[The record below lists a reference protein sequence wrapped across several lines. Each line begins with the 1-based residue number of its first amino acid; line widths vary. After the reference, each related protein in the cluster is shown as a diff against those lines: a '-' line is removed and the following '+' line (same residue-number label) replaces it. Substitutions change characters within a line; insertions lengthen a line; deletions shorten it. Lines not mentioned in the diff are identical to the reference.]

1 MKAVS
6 LASDRHLAGTPK
18 PRALDRLAE
27 RLVRRQLEALETGRL
42 VLVDGERRESFGQ
55 CEAGPGDEV
64 LQATITVREPAF
76 WADIAFGGS
85 IGAGEAYMRGAWSCD
100 DLVALVRLLLRNR
113 HVLEGMEGGA
123 ARITRPLQKAFHWV
137 NRNTREGARR
147 NISAHYDL
155 GNDFFAL
162 WLDETMMYSS
172 AIFERPDQGLHEAQ
186 LHRLDTICRRL
197 DLQPGDRLVEIGT
210 GWGAL
215 AMHAAKH
222 YGCDVTT
229 TTISAE
235 QHRLAAERIA
245 AAGLEGRIE
254 LLLSDY
260 RDLEGR
266 FDKLVSIEMIEAI
279 GWRQYETYF
288 EKCGNLLAPGGRM
301 LIQAITIAEPRY
313 EEAKR
318 SVDFIQRYIFPG
330 SNLPSVSA
338 MVSAI
343 AKQSDC
349 MVTGLHDI
357 GLDYALTLN
366 HWRRRFFERIEEVR
380 ELGYPESFIRM
391 WEYYLCYC
399 EGGFTERAISDVH
412 LLAEKPA

>member
-18 PRALDRLAE
+18 PRTLDRFAE
-27 RLVRRQLEALETGRL
+27 RMVRRQLGQLAVGRL
-42 VLVDGERRESFGQ
+42 TVIDGDQRDVYGSAEGP
-55 CEAGPGDEV
+55 EAT
-64 LQATITVREPAF
+64 LTVREPAF
-76 WADIAFGGS
+76 WSDIAFGGS
-85 IGAGEAYMRGAWSCD
+85 IGAGEAYMRGAWACD

-113 HVLEGMEGGA
+113 DVLDGMEGGA
-123 ARITRPLQKAFHWV
+123 ARLTAPLQKGFHWV
-137 NRNTREGARR
+137 NRNTRQGARR

-155 GNDFFAL
+155 GNDFFGL

-172 AIFERPDQGLHEAQ
+172 AIFERPDMSLFDAQ
-186 LHRLDTICRRL
+186 VARLDTICRRL
-197 DLQPGDRLVEIGT
+197 DLQPGDHLVEIGT
-210 GWGAL
+210 GWGGL
-215 AMHAAKH
+215 AIHAVKH
-222 YGCDVTT
+222 YGCRVTT
-229 TTISAE
+229 TTISKE
-235 QHRLAAERIA
+235 QHALAAERIA
-245 AAGLEGRIE
+245 AEGLEDRIE

-260 RDLEGR
+260 RDLEGSY
-266 FDKLVSIEMIEAI
+266 DKLVSIEMIEAI
-279 GWRQYETYF
+279 GWKQYDTYF
-288 EKCGNLLAPGGRM
+288 RKCGELLKPGGKL

-357 GLDYALTLN
+357 GLDYAQTLN
-366 HWRRRFFERIEEVR
+366 HWRRRFFARIEEVR
-380 ELGYPESFIRM
+380 DLGYAESFIRM

-399 EGGFTERAISDVH
+399 EGGFLERAISDVH
-412 LLAEKPA
+412 LVAERPA